1 METVFNFWGSL
12 YPQDEPSSTTNP
24 SSLAK
29 RSNSGSN
36 GVLGSSSSAA
46 AGSTSHTTSTSSVGG
61 GTTLHKAESTTMLCE
76 DLSNNPE
83 VTTML
88 CDDVI
93 ITDIKEVSN
102 PELTV
107 KDLLL
112 FTQLF
117 YLPSEHG
124 QVGLELLND
133 FFWLKKNAVTM
144 LPPGAFSTSEAG
156 C

>member
-1 METVFNFWGSL
+1 ME
-12 YPQDEPSSTTNP
+12 DSSGGQT
-24 SSLAK
+24 
-29 RSNSGSN
+29 
-36 GVLGSSSSAA
+36 
-46 AGSTSHTTSTSSVGG
+46 TTSTP
-61 GTTLHKAESTTMLCE
+61 LLQKAESTTMLCE

-93 ITDIKEVSN
+93 VTDIKEVSN

-107 KDLLL
+107 RDLLL

-117 YLPSEHG
+117 YLPAEHG

-144 LPPGAFSTSEAG
+144 LPPGKPWLAGSRTNVGHFSFELVRKRISV
-156 C
+156 

>member
-1 METVFNFWGSL
+1 
-12 YPQDEPSSTTNP
+12 
-24 SSLAK
+24 
-29 RSNSGSN
+29 
-36 GVLGSSSSAA
+36 
-46 AGSTSHTTSTSSVGG
+46 
-61 GTTLHKAESTTMLCE
+61 MLCE

-107 KDLLL
+107 RDLLL

-124 QVGLELLND
+124 QIGIELLND

-144 LPPGAFSTSEAG
+144 LPPGNTTSKLDLLSFYLVMPVL
-156 C
+156 